1 MVAGYLRSLLAGDP
15 TFAGM
20 KTLFTIH
27 NLGYQGLFNKETG
40 AEIGLDRALFHPGGV
55 EFFGQISFIKAG
67 IVYSDAI
74 STVSRTYAREI
85 QTPEYG
91 FRLDGL
97 LRSRRDVLHGI
108 VNGVDYT
115 KWNPQSDPYLEDHYS
130 AADLSGK
137 QKCKQALLREFGFA
151 KSRPVIGVVMRLA
164 SQKGADLIAEAGEDL
179 AKENIILIVLRA
191 DDAQYEKL
199 MRDPAQGHPDK
210 IGVRLGASEAW
221 ARPSAAGADSVRTR

>member
-40 AEIGLDRALFHPGGV
+40 AGIGLDPALFHPGGV

-91 FRLDGL
+91 FRLDGRL
-97 LRSRRDVLHGI
+97 PSRLEVLRGI
-108 VNGVDYT
+108 VN
-115 KWNPQSDPYLEDHYS
+115 
-130 AADLSGK
+130 
-137 QKCKQALLREFGFA
+137 
-151 KSRPVIGVVMRLA
+151 
-164 SQKGADLIAEAGEDL
+164 
-179 AKENIILIVLRA
+179 
-191 DDAQYEKL
+191 
-199 MRDPAQGHPDK
+199 
-210 IGVRLGASEAW
+210 
-221 ARPSAAGADSVRTR
+221 